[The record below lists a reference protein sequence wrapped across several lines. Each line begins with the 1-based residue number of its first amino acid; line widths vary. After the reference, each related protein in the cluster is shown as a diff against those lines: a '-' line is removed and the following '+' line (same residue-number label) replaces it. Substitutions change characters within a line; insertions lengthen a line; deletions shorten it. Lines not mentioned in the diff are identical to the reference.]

1 MCLLGAVIAAGCAT
15 ADLPLSGPLA
25 GGAAAGTAAGTVGGS
40 SAAPGGAGM
49 SNGGAL
55 AAGTANG
62 GPAYLPVRVRR
73 LTDDEWRASA
83 FALFGVNSMTAA
95 TFTPDSTQTG
105 FAVNDGQQVDP
116 VLAGQIDTAAHEIA
130 AGAVALSSTAPCADP
145 TNGGEACAKSFIATL
160 VPQAYRRPAVQAEL
174 DGLLVVYHAAADG
187 GAYTDGIQ
195 AVIAAVLD
203 SPGFIYVTEM
213 GSATGDTVN
222 MTDFEIAS
230 ELSYLLTGN
239 PPDSTLTSAA
249 QAGQL
254 QSAANRQS
262 QAGRLLKTTNA
273 QTQLTKV
280 IEQWLGIDS
289 VAQIAKDTTVYPNFA
304 NLAPAMKAE
313 ADAYISEIVWNEG
326 KGVAELFG
334 ANWTIASASLASF
347 YGAPAADATGRVSLA
362 GTGRTGILDQGAF
375 LSVYAHASESGP
387 VLRGVAILRNV
398 ACVTIPDPSSL
409 NIVVVPPTPD
419 PTKTTRQRYAVHATD
434 PVCASCHTQ
443 IDSVGFAFEN
453 FDGEGQ
459 LRTTDAT
466 PPQPVDSTTTVA
478 TSTAD
483 LGNSYADSAA
493 LGAAIANS
501 AAVRQCFARKM
512 FQYAAARNDSDTT
525 VKAAEDAFVSTW
537 NALPQVSQ
545 NSLIEVLVA
554 YAGSPAF
561 ITRKVVP

>member
-1 MCLLGAVIAAGCAT
+1 VGSSGA
-15 ADLPLSGPLA
+15 P
-25 GGAAAGTAAGTVGGS
+25 GGAGTSNGGAPAAGTAAS
-40 SAAPGGAGM
+40 GA
-49 SNGGAL
+49 S
-55 AAGTANG
+55 
-62 GPAYLPVRVRR
+62 YLPVRVRR

-160 VPQAYRRPAVQAEL
+160 VPQAYRRPAAQTEL

-222 MTDFEIAS
+222 LTDFEIAS

-239 PPDSTLTSAA
+239 PPDSVLNSAA

-262 QAGRLLKTTNA
+262 QARRLLKTANA

-289 VAQIAKDTTVYPNFA
+289 VAQISKDTTAYPDFA
-304 NLAPAMKAE
+304 SLNLAPAMKAE
-313 ADAYISEIVWNEG
+313 ADAFISEVVWNEG

-334 ANWTIASASLASF
+334 ANWTIASAGLASF
-347 YGAPAADATGRVSLA
+347 YGAPPPDSTGRVSLV

-398 ACVTIPDPSSL
+398 ACVTIADPSSL
-409 NIVVVPPTPD
+409 NIVVVPPMPD

-434 PVCASCHTQ
+434 PVCASCHTK

-459 LRTTDAT
+459 LRTTDAI
-466 PPQPVDSTTTVA
+466 PAQPVDSTTTVA

-483 LGNSYADSAA
+483 LGGSYADSAS
-493 LGAAIANS
+493 LGTAIANS
-501 AAVRQCFARKM
+501 TAVRQCFARKM

-525 VKAAEDAFVSTW
+525 VKAAEDAFVSIW
-537 NALPQVSQ
+537 NALPQSSQ